1 MTTPIRI
8 HMIGSQVACTE
19 GIKDS
24 WREVGGW
31 ARGQLIA
38 QFGPAIDFKYFD
50 LFDLNCPDLPDGA
63 QLPLILVEDEPV
75 INGGKVSIPVLRK
88 KIEALLARSNN

>member
-1 MTTPIRI
+1 MNATIRI
-8 HMIGSQVACTE
+8 HMIASQVACAE
-19 GIKDS
+19 GTKDA
-24 WREVGGW
+24 WRELSDW
-31 ARGQLIA
+31 AKGQLIA

-50 LFDLNCPDLPDGA
+50 LFDPDCPELPEGA

-88 KIEALLARSNN
+88 KIEAKLAQSIG